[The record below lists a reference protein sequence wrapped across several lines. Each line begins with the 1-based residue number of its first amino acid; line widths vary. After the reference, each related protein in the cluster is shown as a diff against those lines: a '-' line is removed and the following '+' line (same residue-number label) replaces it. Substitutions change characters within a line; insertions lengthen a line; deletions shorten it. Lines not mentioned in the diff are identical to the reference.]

1 MSEKIISETFTSEL
15 GKRYKEAWKE
25 TENSCDV
32 FCCAT
37 ADYTTDRNLDLSSG
51 LVFCEE
57 KTGGTKIKRK
67 EYRLQAYLI
76 KKALNNGKY
85 LQIGNKKWLLLDA
98 ERTFAGNDI
107 KAANNNSIKAQG
119 RKRLDILAYEE
130 ETNTY
135 VILELKAARDNI
147 YKKAAEELDV
157 YCRTIEKYI
166 DDANNNVYRK
176 TGENVCGYIVLP
188 CQKHIDDDK
197 WGIIEYDLKS
207 LDHIKDSPDTDV
219 VFNVIREPKK
229 CS

>member
-119 RKRLDILAYEE
+119 RKRLDILIRRRNKYIS
-130 ETNTY
+130 N
-135 VILELKAARDNI
+135 LELKAAETIYTRKPQKSSMSIAERSKNI
-147 YKKAAEELDV
+147 SMMP
-157 YCRTIEKYI
+157 TIMFIEKQEKMYAAI
-166 DDANNNVYRK
+166 LFCLAKNTSMMINGALLNM
-176 TGENVCGYIVLP
+176 T
-188 CQKHIDDDK
+188 
-197 WGIIEYDLKS
+197 
-207 LDHIKDSPDTDV
+207 
-219 VFNVIREPKK
+219 
-229 CS
+229 